1 MSASMTCGKATVA
14 LVMSVA
20 VAWLLPTAAV
30 AQAPAVNYRVDPSWP
45 KPLPDQW
52 VLGGLGGVC
61 VDARDHVFILHR
73 QDVPQAELK
82 SGQLAPLIIEFDT
95 SGAVVNSWG
104 DPALLDERLHS
115 CHVDANTD
123 IWIASSPSGMIQK
136 YTHDGRKLL
145 MQIGK
150 KGVFDSS
157 DGTVKGRPLNSNAPV
172 FFMPSSIYVDRSNG
186 DVFVADGESRGGNRR
201 VAVIDRSGAFLRQWQ
216 PERMETVHCL
226 TGSNDGLIYVCDRQ
240 RGHIQ
245 VYDKAG
251 RFSKNIELKRQSMS
265 PPDDRAAAG
274 AGGSADAFGF
284 SPDAEQRWMFVINQA
299 DSRIEVADRQTGAVV
314 SRFGRAGNLPGEFDQ
329 PHGLAV
335 DSKGNV
341 YIAENRGRRVQKF
354 VPGL

>member
-1 MSASMTCGKATVA
+1 MG
-14 LVMSVA
+14 
-20 VAWLLPTAAV
+20 AAV
-30 AQAPAVNYRVDPSWP
+30 ALLQSNTAATQALAPKYQVDPSWP
-45 KPLPDQW
+45 KPLPNQW

-61 VDARDHVFILHR
+61 VDALDHVFILHR
-73 QDVPQAELK
+73 QDVPEAELK
-82 SGQLAPLIIEFDT
+82 SGRMAPLIIELDP
-95 SGAVVNSWG
+95 SGSVVNSWG
-104 DPALLDERLHS
+104 DPANLDARLHS
-115 CHVDANTD
+115 CHVDSNTD

-136 YTHDGRKLL
+136 YSHDGRKMLL
-145 MQIGK
+145 QIGK
-150 KGVFDSS
+150 KGVVDSS
-157 DGTVKGRPLNSNAPV
+157 DGTVKGRPLNSNAPL
-172 FFMPSSIYVDRSNG
+172 FFMPSSIYVDHSNG

-216 PERMETVHCL
+216 PEGMDTVHCL

-251 RFSKNIELKRQSMS
+251 RFSKNIELKRQSTS
-265 PPDDRAAAG
+265 APDDRAAAG
-274 AGGSADAFGF
+274 TGRSADAFGF

-299 DSRIEVADRQTGAVV
+299 GSRIEVVDRHTGAVV
-314 SRFGRAGNLPGEFDQ
+314 SSFGRAGNLPGEFDQ

-354 VPGL
+354 VPISGF